1 MKFKDEKGR
10 TRERRIQHYFG
21 DYLSL
26 TREKP
31 ITITQIRKIWA
42 EQTKKE
48 KESINAIKNAEKEA
62 QKIMRQ
68 HKKTPSR
75 SYVGKHDKHVRELEL

>member
-31 ITITQIRKIWA
+31 ITITQIRKLWA

-48 KESINAIKNAEKEA
+48 KESINAIKNAKKEA
-62 QKIMRQ
+62 IKIQREL
-68 HKKTPSR
+68 KATPSR
-75 SYVGKHDKHVRELEL
+75 KYSGKHDKCIDRLEL